1 MIGRR
6 LVNGVESSA
15 ISVDDRGLQYGDGL
29 FETMAATNGRVRNFA
44 RHMERLTEGCRRL
57 GMPMPS
63 PDLLEAE
70 CARALAGLGAGSVKI
85 MVTRGPGPRSYRP
98 PPDPAVT
105 RVVVSSAARQRNDP
119 ETGIVV
125 RLCDTPLGLNPR
137 LAGLKHLNRLEQVMA
152 CAEWDDASIAEG
164 LMSSVDGRLVCATAA
179 NVFLVQD
186 GRLLTPDIRDCGVA
200 GVMRG
205 IVLAAV
211 RDLELPVEVTDLDVA
226 RLGAADE
233 VFLTN
238 AITGVRP
245 VGEVAGVRR
254 YGAPGAMTRTL
265 IEWTVRAAA

>member
-29 FETMAATNGRVRNFA
+29 FETMAAANGRVRHFE
-44 RHMERLTEGCRRL
+44 RHMERLAEGCRRL
-57 GMPMPS
+57 GIPAPS
-63 PDLLEAE
+63 AE
-70 CARALAGLGAGSVKI
+70 LIEEECDRALAGMGTGSIKL

-98 PPDPAVT
+98 PQEPAVT
-105 RVVVSSAARQRNDP
+105 RIVVSSGPKPRNDP

-125 RLCDTPLGLNPR
+125 RRCETPLGLNPR

-152 CAEWDDASIAEG
+152 CSEWNDPSIAEG
-164 LMSSVDGRLVCATAA
+164 LMSSIDGRLICATAA
-179 NVFLVQD
+179 NVFIVHGGCLI
-186 GRLLTPDIRDCGVA
+186 TPDIRDCGVA

-205 IVLAAV
+205 LVLEAA
-211 RDLELPVEVTDLDVA
+211 RELAIPHDVA
-226 RLGAADE
+226 DFPASRLADAEE

-245 VGEVAGVRR
+245 VGEVLGLRR
-254 YGAPGAMTRTL
+254 YVATGAVTNALLAWTARAGA
-265 IEWTVRAAA
+265 

>member
-29 FETMAATNGRVRNFA
+29 FETMAAMNGRVRHFE
-44 RHMERLTEGCRRL
+44 RHMERLADACRRL
-57 GMPMPS
+57 GLPTPD
-63 PDLLEAE
+63 PDLIAKE
-70 CARALAGLGAGSVKI
+70 CARALEGLGAGAVKL
-85 MVTRGPGPRSYRP
+85 MLTRGPGPRSYRP
-98 PPDPAVT
+98 PADPSVT
-105 RVVVSSAARQRNDP
+105 RIIVSTAARLRNDP
-119 ETGIVV
+119 EDGIIV
-125 RLCDTPLGLNPR
+125 RLCETPLGLNPV

-152 CAEWDDASIAEG
+152 CAEWDDPSIAEG

-179 NVFLVQD
+179 NFFLVR
-186 GRLLTPDIRDCGVA
+186 GGCLATPDIRDCGVA

-205 IVLAAV
+205 VVLAAAG
-211 RDLELPVEVTDLDVA
+211 ELSITTEVCDLDVGD
-226 RLGAADE
+226 LTEADE

-254 YGAPGAMTRTL
+254 YAAPGEVTRALLERT
-265 IEWTVRAAA
+265 TRVAG

>member
-29 FETMAATNGRVRNFA
+29 FETMAAVNGRVRSFE
-44 RHMERLTEGCRRL
+44 RHMERLGEGCRRL
-57 GMPMPS
+57 GIPP
-63 PDLLEAE
+63 PPAELLAE
-70 CARALAGLGAGSVKI
+70 ECERALAGMGAGAVKL

-98 PPDPAVT
+98 PPEPAVT
-105 RVVVSSAARQRNDP
+105 RIVVSSGPRQRNDP
-119 ETGIVV
+119 DTGIVV

-179 NVFLVQD
+179 NVFMVQD

-205 IVLAAV
+205 LVLAAA
-211 RDLELPVEVTDLDVA
+211 RELAIPHEVTDFPA
-226 RLGAADE
+226 SRLYEAEE

-245 VGEVAGVRR
+245 VGEVVGLRR
-254 YGAPGAMTRTL
+254 FAAPGAVTSAL
-265 IEWTVRAAA
+265 LGWTARAGG

>member
-29 FETMAATNGRVRNFA
+29 FETMAATNGRVRNFV
-44 RHMERLTEGCRRL
+44 RHMERLAEGCRRL

-63 PDLLEAE
+63 PELLEAE
-70 CARALAGLGAGSVKI
+70 CARALAGLGAGSVKV

-105 RVVVSSAARQRNDP
+105 RIVVSSAPRPRNDP
-119 ETGIVV
+119 GTGIVV
-125 RLCDTPLGLNPR
+125 RLCETPLGLNPR
-137 LAGLKHLNRLEQVMA
+137 LAGLKHLNRLEQVLA
-152 CAEWDDASIAEG
+152 CAEWNDAAIAEG

-205 IVLAAV
+205 IVLAAA
-211 RDLELPVEVTDLDVA
+211 RELELPVEVADFAVA
-226 RLGAADE
+226 RLGEADE

-254 YGAPGAMTRTL
+254 YAAPGAVTRML
-265 IEWTVRAAA
+265 IEWTVRAGA